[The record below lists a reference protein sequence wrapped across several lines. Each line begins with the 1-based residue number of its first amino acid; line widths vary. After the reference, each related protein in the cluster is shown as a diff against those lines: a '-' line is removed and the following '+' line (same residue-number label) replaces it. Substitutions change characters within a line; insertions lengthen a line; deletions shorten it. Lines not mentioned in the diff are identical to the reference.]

1 MIRGHVRDSFQNDQ
15 LDKFL
20 LLLSK
25 EFDISIHI
33 HTWNIS
39 EARKGSSWRHL
50 EFQNLFIVNR
60 YKYTSYFSPSNQKK
74 IKHLY
79 IDDDSTINL
88 VGNLEGVVCKTLCPV
103 IGWKRM
109 FWGQNMIIKK
119 IYDSNNKYD
128 AVLSIRP
135 DLFTRFNV
143 STSDIIKMIS
153 EFKNKKISFLQNKV
167 SDNCVEVDNCFI
179 GKVNF
184 VYKLVKSMHED
195 LDSLMD
201 RYPNII

>member
-1 MIRGHVRDSFQNDQ
+1 
-15 LDKFL
+15 
-20 LLLSK
+20 
-25 EFDISIHI
+25 
-33 HTWNIS
+33 
-39 EARKGSSWRHL
+39 
-50 EFQNLFIVNR
+50 
-60 YKYTSYFSPSNQKK
+60 
-74 IKHLY
+74 
-79 IDDDSTINL
+79 
-88 VGNLEGVVCKTLCPV
+88 
-103 IGWKRM
+103 M

-201 RYPNII
+201 RYPNIIYQEALVYHKSFELLNEKN